1 MKRTAKTIIAASLV
15 ALLAAC
21 GGGSDGQPTTKVV
34 NPTKVEVTERVA
46 EVPQSKLNDSN
57 KDRAFGWVTP
67 NVSREI
73 LMTAKRPTVYE
84 IVKAYRT
91 MAAYVSNGEQRSM
104 TNEESNDLDRLEIW
118 FWLRWGLLQQS
129 GETMTTKE
137 RLNKTKQD
145 MEEMYKN
152 FGIREYVGRIMSAV
166 YPAMLANP
174 DSWAEAVETY
184 NDMAAKAK

>member
-21 GGGSDGQPTTKVV
+21 GGGGSDAQPAASVV
-34 NPTKVEVTERVA
+34 NPTKVLIEQSTET
-46 EVPQSKLNDSN
+46 PQSKQDGSG
-57 KDRAFGWVTP
+57 KERVFG
-67 NVSREI
+67 NAGREI
-73 LMTAKRPTVYE
+73 LMSAKRPTVDE
-84 IVKAYRT
+84 IVRAYHT
-91 MAAYVSNGEQRSM
+91 MTAYVSSGEQRDM
-104 TNEESNDLDRLEIW
+104 TNAESNDLDRLEIW

-145 MEEMYKN
+145 MNEMYKN
-152 FGIREYVGRIMSAV
+152 FSFREYVGRIMSAV
-166 YPAMLANP
+166 YPAMLINP

-184 NDMAAKAK
+184 NDMGAKAK

>member
-1 MKRTAKTIIAASLV
+1 MKRTVKTIIAASLV

-21 GGGSDGQPTTKVV
+21 GGSGPDTQPASTNMV
-34 NPTKVEVTERVA
+34 NPTKVVFDQPKVDTGEVQTFDLELR
-46 EVPQSKLNDSN
+46 
-57 KDRAFGWVTP
+57 
-67 NVSREI
+67 VSRHEI
-73 LMTAKRPTVYE
+73 LGSAKRPSVYE
-84 IVKAYRT
+84 IVAAYRT
-91 MAAYVSNGEQRSM
+91 MAAYVSSAEQRDM
-104 TNEESNDLDRLEIW
+104 TNAESNDLDRLEIW

-166 YPAMLANP
+166 YPAMLVNP
-174 DSWAEAVETY
+174 DSWANAVETY
-184 NDMAAKAK
+184 HDMARDAK

>member
-1 MKRTAKTIIAASLV
+1 MKRTAKTIVTASLI

-21 GGGSDGQPTTKVV
+21 GGGGSDAQPVSKAV
-34 NPTKVEVTERVA
+34 NPTKVEAA
-46 EVPQSKLNDSN
+46 ETPQSKLDYSAPRNAN
-57 KDRAFGWVTP
+57 
-67 NVSREI
+67 REI

-84 IVKAYRT
+84 IVTAYRT
-91 MAAYVSNGEQRSM
+91 MTAYVSSGEQRDM

-129 GETMTTKE
+129 GETMTTRG

-166 YPAMLANP
+166 YPAMLVNP
-174 DSWAEAVETY
+174 DSWAEAVKTY
-184 NDMAAKAK
+184 NDMAANAK